1 MVGGGEMKFFN
12 KTGHRKRKII
22 LIILFLS
29 FIFIFI
35 VFSIKLNL
43 LPALTS
49 YKKNSIDGAAIENDS
64 NKLFSE
70 QESNDIE
77 EMENRKKDLDNR
89 YKEIEQMA
97 RELEERQKALD
108 SLIES
113 YDFQVYDLLYR
124 YEPYHIY

>member
-1 MVGGGEMKFFN
+1 MVGGGEMRFFN
-12 KTGHRKRKII
+12 KTGQRERKII

-29 FIFIFI
+29 FIFI

-49 YKKNSIDGAAIENDS
+49 YKKNSIDGAVIENDS

-77 EMENRKKDLDNR
+77 KMENRNKDLDNR

-97 RELEERQKALD
+97 RELEERQKELD
-108 SLIES
+108 SSIES
-113 YDFQVYDLLYR
+113 YDFQIYDLLYR